1 MLIISYQDGI
11 GGEAMG
17 EYEALIKRRQ
27 MLLERISEVSYEV
40 EKIDKRL
47 DFLSMINMSEQF
59 DQYRMQ
65 EQLVQEYS

>member
-1 MLIISYQDGI
+1 MELEVKQ
-11 GGEAMG
+11 MG